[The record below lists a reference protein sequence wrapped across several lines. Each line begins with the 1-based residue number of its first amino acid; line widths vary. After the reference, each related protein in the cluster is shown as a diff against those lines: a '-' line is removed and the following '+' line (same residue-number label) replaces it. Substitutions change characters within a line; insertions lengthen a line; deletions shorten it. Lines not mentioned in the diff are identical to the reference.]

1 MTEAIQPLR
10 QHDLLILFLQ
20 LALLLLAARLCGEGM
35 RRIHQPPVI
44 GELLAGI
51 LLGPTLLGHYAPAV
65 YGAIFPQDPLHY
77 TLLEGAA
84 WLGLVL
90 LLLLTG
96 LEVDISRL
104 RRIGRPALL
113 LTGVDLAVSFSAGF
127 AAGWLLPAEY
137 LADPGARG
145 LFAAFMAT
153 AVAISAMPVIAKIL
167 MDLNLV
173 QRNLGILS
181 LSVAVVE
188 DTIGWV
194 ILSVLAGLA
203 AQAGFRAHD
212 LALTLALLVAF
223 VTVAL
228 IVVPRILRPIFVWV
242 DHHLH
247 GTGADITLVVAFTFL
262 MAAAT
267 ERIGVHAVFG
277 GFVAGAL
284 LRQVPRLRSES
295 LHNVEQ
301 FVLSALAPI
310 FFAYA
315 GLQVNLWSVTGWAV
329 PVAILGLSIGA
340 KLVGCYLGGWL
351 GGLRGWERLAVGAA
365 LSARGAMGLVVALLG
380 LTLGLLTEEI
390 YAVLVGV
397 SVITS
402 ALTPA
407 FLPILVARVPLTEE
421 ERRRIEAGEL
431 KRVFRKTGAKLLLLT
446 AGGPHSEAAF
456 RVAAPLATHDGA
468 TLTVLYVETRKAG
481 PVWLRKFWH
490 WVRGRAGPLTPIQEH
505 LRRLRSLAE
514 ELGTTFDWRTARAR
528 RVAEAVLSEAARGYD
543 AILMGAPGLP
553 EGLTPVF
560 QHLVFHAPCHVVIVQ
575 RGERGERG
583 VGAGERAHRHILV
596 PTDGSFFARTALEF
610 AVNVAEATAGRVTV
624 FPVLPE
630 SEPETAIETAS
641 PRERI
646 RQALKGALLGPD
658 RKPITAFAEVPVDV
672 RIGRSDRPSEAI
684 VLEALASD
692 YDLIVAGAEN
702 KTLARPLFYGQGTE
716 YLLTNAPCDVA
727 IVVPRL

>member
-1 MTEAIQPLR
+1 MTEAVQPLR

-20 LALLLLAARLCGEGM
+20 LALLLTTARLCGEVM
-35 RRIHQPPVI
+35 RRIHQPAVI

-51 LLGPTLLGHYAPAV
+51 VLGPTLLGHTVPAV
-65 YGAIFPQDPLHY
+65 YQAIFPDDPIHFA
-77 TLLEGAA
+77 LLESAA
-84 WLGLVL
+84 WIGLAL

-96 LEVDISRL
+96 LEVDIARL

-113 LTGVDLAVSFSAGF
+113 VTAVDLAVSFGAGF
-127 AAGWLLPAEY
+127 AVGWLLPDEY

-167 MDLNLV
+167 MDLDLV

-194 ILSVLAGLA
+194 VLSVLAGLA
-203 AQAGFRAHD
+203 AQAGFRAER
-212 LALTLALLVAF
+212 LLLTLGLLAVF

-228 IVVPRILRPIFVWV
+228 LVVPRVLRPIFQWV

-247 GTGADITLVVAFTFL
+247 GSGADITLVVAFTFL

-277 GFVAGAL
+277 AFVAGAL

-295 LHNVEQ
+295 LHNIEQ

-315 GLQVNLWSVTGWAV
+315 GLQVNLWSLTGWGV
-329 PVAILGLSIGA
+329 PVLVLGVSVAA
-340 KLVGCYLGGWL
+340 KLLGCTLGGRL
-351 GGLRGWERLAVGAA
+351 GGLRGWEPVAVGAA

-407 FLPILVARVPLTEE
+407 FLPLVAARIPLTEE

-431 KRVFRKTGAKLLLLT
+431 KRVFRKTGAKLLLPT

-456 RVAAPLATHDGA
+456 RLAAPLATHDGA
-468 TLTVLYVETRKAG
+468 TLTVLYVQT
-481 PVWLRKFWH
+481 
-490 WVRGRAGPLTPIQEH
+490 GRAGPLWLRKLWRWVRGPGLPMTPIEEH
-505 LRRLRSLAE
+505 LQRLKNVAE
-514 ELGTTFDWRTARAR
+514 QLRTTFDWRRVRAR
-528 RVAEAVLSEAARGYD
+528 RVAEAVLSEATRGYD
-543 AILMGAPGLP
+543 AILIGAPGEP
-553 EGLTPVF
+553 EGLQAPML
-560 QHLVFHAPCHVVIVQ
+560 QHLAFHAPCHLVIVQ
-575 RGERGERG
+575 A
-583 VGAGERAHRHILV
+583 AGTAREGSYEHILV
-596 PTDGSFFARTALEF
+596 PTDGSFFARAALEF
-610 AVNVAEATAGRVTV
+610 AVNVAEATEGRVTV
-624 FPVLPE
+624 FHVLPE
-630 SEPETAIETAS
+630 SEGEAAVQSAP
-641 PRERI
+641 PRQRI

-658 RKPITAFAEVPVDV
+658 RKPITAFADVPVDA
-672 RIGRSDRPSEAI
+672 RIARSDRPGEAI
-684 VLEALASD
+684 VLEAVASD

-702 KTLARPLFYGQGTE
+702 KTLARPLFYGQGTQ
-716 YLLTNAPCDVA
+716 YVLANAPCDVA